1 MMGAA
6 TLTLGVLHLLVWL
19 RARANRARLVFF
31 VAAASVA
38 ALSIIELASF
48 QALRPAAYAE
58 AVRWGQLWVAVLAF
72 ALVAFVHT
80 YVGGG
85 RRWLGGLAIAMR
97 LATLPA
103 NFLAEGNLNFQRV
116 DSLRHIEWLGA
127 GPIAVPVG
135 PANPWVALA
144 ALANLMLLAYV
155 VDVLVRA
162 WRGGDPLRRRR
173 AIVVCG
179 SIIVFVSIA
188 TAVAMSISK
197 GLLVFPLTASLWFTV
212 IVLAMGYELSLDLF
226 RAEQLAGRL
235 HSSEAQARDAEQR
248 MQLAVAAAA
257 VGPWSWDI
265 AHDRV
270 WTTARARE
278 LFGVDAAVPLRLSGL
293 LDCVHVEDRERV
305 RTGIAATQ
313 VGAADLALECRIPN
327 PDGTPRWI
335 ALTGRAGRGA
345 LDAAPVLHGVAL
357 DVSARRRLEREA
369 AQQRDELAHLSR
381 VSLLGELSGS
391 LAHELNQPLMAIMGN
406 AQAALRFMD
415 QDPVDLAELRGI
427 LGDIVDND
435 RRAGEIIRRLRAM
448 LRKEPADHRPLE
460 LNAVVREVLA
470 IVHSDLIARDVAV
483 ELQLHPRLPPV
494 PGDRIQVQQVVLNLL
509 MNACDALPEASGD
522 RRIVIETALAG
533 VADVVLRVVD
543 RGAGIPAGDLERVF
557 EPFVTTKATG
567 MGLGLAVCRTIVAAH
582 GGRVWATSHVDRGTT
597 FHVTLPAAQSAR

>member
-38 ALSIIELASF
+38 VLSIIELASF
-48 QALRPAAYAE
+48 RALEPAAYAE
-58 AVRWGQLWVAVLAF
+58 AARWGQLWVAVLAS
-72 ALVAFVHT
+72 ALVVFVHT

-85 RRWLGGLAIAMR
+85 RRWLGGLAVALR

-103 NFLAEGNLNFQRV
+103 NFLAEGNLNFERI
-116 DSLRHIEWLGA
+116 DSLRHVEWLGA

-144 ALANLMLLAYV
+144 ALANLLLLAYV
-155 VDVLVRA
+155 VDVLVHA
-162 WRGGDPLRRRR
+162 WRCGDPLRRRR
-173 AIVVCG
+173 ATMVCG

-188 TAVAMSISK
+188 TAVAMSISH
-197 GLLVFPLTASLWFTV
+197 GLLAFPLTASLWFTI

-226 RAEQLAGRL
+226 RAEQLADRL
-235 HSSEAQARDAEQR
+235 HTSEAQARDAEQR
-248 MQLAVAAAA
+248 MQLALAAAA

-265 AHDRV
+265 AHDRI
-270 WTTARARE
+270 WATARARE

-305 RTGIAATQ
+305 RAGIAAAQ
-313 VGAADLALECRIPN
+313 AGSADLALECRIPN
-327 PDGTPRWI
+327 PDGSPRWI

-357 DVSARRRLEREA
+357 DVTARRRLEREA

-406 AQAALRFMD
+406 AQAALRYMD

-427 LGDIVDND
+427 LDDIVDND

-460 LNAVVREVLA
+460 LNTVVREVLA
-470 IVHSDLIARDVAV
+470 MVHSDLVARDVAV
-483 ELQLHPRLPPV
+483 ELQLQAQLPLV
-494 PGDRIQVQQVVLNLL
+494 LCDRIQMQQVVLNLL
-509 MNACDALPEASGD
+509 MNACDALAGAGGE
-522 RRIVIETALAG
+522 RRIGVETATAG
-533 VADVVLRVVD
+533 EADVALRVVD
-543 RGAGIPAGDLERVF
+543 RGAGIAAGDLERVF
-557 EPFVTTKATG
+557 EPFVTSKAAG

-582 GGRVWATSHVDRGTT
+582 GGRVWATSSIDRGTT
-597 FHVTLPAAQSAR
+597 FHVTLPAAQVAR